1 MWDGTPCMCVHDE
14 LLHLFPWAW
23 ARCRRLRWP
32 SRSSCRRGSSWRC
45 SAATATGQP
54 EAAEA
59 DAEPEEEAA
68 VVAADDAEVVA
79 AAEAAAWGYSMKN
92 AFSNDTSKKHGTSHE
107 MCP

>member
-1 MWDGTPCMCVHDE
+1 MCVHDE

-45 SAATATGQP
+45 SAATAKGQP

-59 DAEPEEEAA
+59 DAEPEEADAEAA
-68 VVAADDAEVVA
+68 VVAADAEVVA
-79 AAEAAAWGYSMKN
+79 AAEAA
-92 AFSNDTSKKHGTSHE
+92 
-107 MCP
+107 